1 MSRENLWLV
10 KCTDRDGDDV
20 NDLRQQHMAGHLAH
34 IEAIVDHLAM
44 AGPLKDHA
52 GERIIGSLL
61 AYRTDDLSQAQAW
74 LEADPY
80 ARWYLGVGG
89 VDAAGAGCRRP
100 GGWRDLVGARGST
113 GPFAPPARQA
123 TLLISLTAH
132 MASP

>member
-10 KCTDRDGDDV
+10 KCMNRDGDDV

-80 ARWYLGVGG
+80 ARCGIWESLEWTRLVL
-89 VDAAGAGCRRP
+89 AAGALA
-100 GGWRDLVGARGST
+100 GGVTW
-113 GPFAPPARQA
+113 
-123 TLLISLTAH
+123 
-132 MASP
+132 

>member
-10 KCTDRDGDDV
+10 KCMDRDGDDV

-80 ARWYLGVGG
+80 ARCGIWESVEWTRLVM
-89 VDAAGAGCRRP
+89 AAGALA
-100 GGWRDLVGARGST
+100 GGVTW
-113 GPFAPPARQA
+113 
-123 TLLISLTAH
+123 
-132 MASP
+132 